1 MENNSVTKDE
11 DWESTLY
18 QPDPAEQ
25 PKRVTVFSLIDSSVP
40 RADAEERS
48 RRMAIC
54 KGCDR
59 LKLNTLCSE
68 CNCIMKFK
76 TWLGPATCPL
86 GKW

>member
-1 MENNSVTKDE
+1 MENSIENEWDETIAQLDPSVEPRKVKVLD
-11 DWESTLY
+11 
-18 QPDPAEQ
+18 
-25 PKRVTVFSLIDSSVP
+25 LIDISVP
-40 RADAEERS
+40 RANAEERA

-68 CNCIMKFK
+68 CNCVMKFK
-76 TWLGPATCPL
+76 TWLGPATCPI

>member
-1 MENNSVTKDE
+1 MVENSIDNEWDE
-11 DWESTLY
+11 TIAQL
-18 QPDPAEQ
+18 DPAVE
-25 PKRVTVFSLIDSSVP
+25 PSKVRVLDLIDISVP
-40 RADAEERS
+40 RADAEERA

-76 TWLGPATCPL
+76 TWLGPATCPI